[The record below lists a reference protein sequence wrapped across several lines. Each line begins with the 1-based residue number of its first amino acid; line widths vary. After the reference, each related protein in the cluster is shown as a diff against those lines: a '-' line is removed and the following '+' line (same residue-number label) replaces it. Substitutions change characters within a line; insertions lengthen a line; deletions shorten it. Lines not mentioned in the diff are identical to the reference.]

1 MFCLQSM
8 FSQCWQHSIY
18 HRAVINKEGVSGGRW
33 RRGERG
39 KVEQMD
45 GQTDRC
51 TDSTEAEIEE
61 SEGAPGSEDEG
72 RGQRTTGTRPASEG
86 PSQFHWPQGYDLKT
100 PSLPWKLQSPN

>member
-1 MFCLQSM
+1 MFCLQSI

-18 HRAVINKEGVSGGRW
+18 HRDVIKQG
-33 RRGERG
+33 RG
-39 KVEQMD
+39 KWREMEKRRERKGGTD
-45 GQTDRC
+45 GWTDRC

-86 PSQFHWPQGYDLKT
+86 PSQFHWPQGYDLKM
-100 PSLPWKLQSPN
+100 PSLPRKLQSPN